1 MIPAIFQPNKLYYL
15 HIRTYPR
22 GRHVYN
28 YNAKFTASDCL
39 LASSRLL
46 EAGGVFEFLF
56 IKSLIIEQFA
66 CDLCIT
72 KVTHQFNLLDKLI
85 SPDAAYLRLSHAP
98 HHFPFSI
105 PFSTFSIQRSLRIA
119 WIPWIN
125 LWKKHNP
132 RVRPV
137 LSGSVGVHEVKSN
150 LFIEIN

>member
-85 SPDAAYLRLSHAP
+85 SPDAAYLRLSRAP
-98 HHFPFSI
+98 HHFPFQFHSQHSQ
-105 PFSTFSIQRSLRIA
+105 FS
-119 WIPWIN
+119 
-125 LWKKHNP
+125 
-132 RVRPV
+132 VRCESREFPE
-137 LSGSVGVHEVKSN
+137 LICEKYTIHGYAPCFPDPLECTR
-150 LFIEIN
+150 